1 MAMLVIT
8 RGYMI
13 TINPS
18 ILCMSPHPTGPRFIL
33 QATLEGHPPRGAKW
47 AHPERR
53 LPRLLNCRGDKSL
66 VALQYTKSLQW
77 RNHHF

>member
-18 ILCMSPHPTGPRFIL
+18 ILCMSPETGPEIL

-53 LPRLLNCRGDKSL
+53 C
-66 VALQYTKSLQW
+66 
-77 RNHHF
+77 